1 MAHRVSVRSAKT
13 IARDLHAS
21 IADGIGFSVMVGC
34 GEMFIGP
41 FALAVGL
48 GPTLAGLVS
57 TLPIIFGAV
66 VQSLAPLAVARLGT
80 NRGWV
85 VLCVAL
91 QAASLLPLAWW
102 AWSGEA
108 PAAGLFAAVGVYWA
122 SGMASSPAWNAWI
135 GTLVPARERVA
146 YFARRNQLSQ
156 AAVLSGF
163 VAAGAAL
170 QAGKRYDLTLEVFAI
185 VFVVA
190 SAARFFSVFQL
201 ARCSEPEP
209 PAVLAATAPAH
220 RNHDRTVFLSPT
232 GWLLCY
238 LWSVMAG
245 AQFAAPYFTPY
256 MLDEIGFS
264 YWEYMIVSATSLL
277 AKSLS
282 LPLLGR
288 LASRIG
294 SVRLLRLAGLALM
307 PLTLLWMV
315 SADVRYLVGVQVV
328 AGCCW
333 AAFELAMTL
342 VFFDA
347 VSNRD
352 RATVVSAHT
361 FGTAIATVVG
371 AGAGGVL
378 LKSLGEDR
386 TAYYTLFGVAAALR
400 LLTLP
405 LLLKLRSSK
414 LVGNNASAAA

>member
-1 MAHRVSVRSAKT
+1 MSHRVSARSAET
-13 IARDLHAS
+13 IARDLKAS

-34 GEMFIGP
+34 GEMFIGA

-57 TLPIIFGAV
+57 TLPIVFGAL

-80 NRGWV
+80 NRGWC
-85 VLCVAL
+85 VLCVVL
-91 QAASLLPLAWW
+91 QAASFLPMAWW
-102 AWSGEA
+102 AWSGHA
-108 PAAGLFAAVGVYWA
+108 PAAGIFAAVGLYWA

-135 GTLVPARERVA
+135 GTLVPAGERVA
-146 YFARRNQLSQ
+146 FFAHRNHLSQ
-156 AAVLSGF
+156 AGVLAGF

-170 QAGKRYDLTLEVFAI
+170 QYGKQFDLTLDVFAI
-185 VFVVA
+185 LFVVA
-190 SAARFFSVFQL
+190 SAARFFSAFQL
-201 ARCSEPEP
+201 TRCSEPEP
-209 PAVLAATAPAH
+209 PAVLAAIVSPRRSH
-220 RNHDRTVFLSPT
+220 ERTVLMSPT

-238 LWSVMAG
+238 LWSVVAG

-256 MLDEIGFS
+256 MLDEMGFS
-264 YWEYMIVSATSLL
+264 YWAYMVVFATGLL
-277 AKSLS
+277 SKSLS

-294 SVRLLRLAGLALM
+294 SVRLLRLSGLAVA
-307 PLTLLWMV
+307 PLTLLWIV
-315 SADVRYLVGVQVV
+315 SADLRYLVGVQVL

-347 VSNRD
+347 ISNRD

-361 FGTAIATVVG
+361 IGTAFATVVG
-371 AGAGGVL
+371 AAAGGFL

-400 LLTLP
+400 LFTLP
-405 LLLKLRSSK
+405 LLLKLRSSR
-414 LVGNNASAAA
+414 LVGNDASAPA